1 MAITIQMVIG
11 RLVLEKIVGNPEK
24 YPQEVVGAAEIAI
37 EYLSDWD
44 GRYAS
49 MPENWHKP
57 EGSSSW
63 GAFKSVA
70 EEHNLT
76 LSEILSQ

>member
-11 RLVLEKIVGNPEK
+11 RLVLEKIVSNPEK

-37 EYLSDWD
+37 ECLSDWD
-44 GRYAS
+44 GRYDHP
-49 MPENWHKP
+49 PEIWHKP

-63 GAFKSVA
+63 RAFKSVA

-76 LSEILSQ
+76 LSEILNQ